1 MAGRRALALGD
12 AWPLNEKYKV
22 LTKRWLVR
30 VQHAHTTGWLAV
42 SSFDREYDAKRE
54 WEMHILSGVSSTI
67 IDQFK
72 REEN

>member
-1 MAGRRALALGD
+1 MVGRHAFALGEFF
-12 AWPLNEKYKV
+12 PLDEGNMT

-30 VQHAHTTGWLAV
+30 VQSDNLKGWLGM

-54 WEMHILSGVSSTI
+54 WEHWSLRGRASTI

-72 REEN
+72 QEGN